1 MEVIDFPARRST
13 GLQYT
18 RFMDSMIVTNNSNT
32 KNDYECGTIKYQKQ
46 NFWHY
51 GLLLV
56 TQIEVFVLYI
66 KEYIF

>member
-46 NFWHY
+46 NF
-51 GLLLV
+51 
-56 TQIEVFVLYI
+56 
-66 KEYIF
+66 